1 MRLKLSI
8 VIPSKKYVAVLLDFK
23 TNQIV
28 DSIYGRTKDS
38 LHFYFQKVPIEAL
51 NRVQYLSSEMYEG
64 YRFLQRYYLKQSRL
78 CVDSFHVI
86 QLINTMF
93 NNQLKMIMKRFEE
106 GSLEYYLLKKKR
118 YLLLKN
124 SSSFDW
130 YKQEYNHKL
139 GYYVYLLKYR
149 ELLFNIDPLIKEL
162 YLLKEDYIQFNRS
175 KNTERIHD
183 EFEILISR
191 FLSFPDK
198 DISKVGRT
206 LIKWKQEILNSFSW
220 FHGRRISN
228 GPIESRNNI
237 IKLLIRNAAGY
248 RNFEHLR
255 RRIIYCINYKK
266 KE

>member
-1 MRLKLSI
+1 MKKLLPGLENMPLSN
-8 VIPSKKYVAVLLDFK
+8 K
-23 TNQIV
+23 TT
-28 DSIYGRTKDS
+28 YT
-38 LHFYFQKVPIEAL
+38 L
-51 NRVQYLSSEMYEG
+51 
-64 YRFLQRYYLKQSRL
+64 FLT
-78 CVDSFHVI
+78 
-86 QLINTMF
+86 NP
-93 NNQLKMIMKRFEE
+93 
-106 GSLEYYLLKKKR
+106 SLEYYLLKKKR

-124 SSSFDW
+124 SSSVDW
-130 YKQEYNHKL
+130 HEHEYNHKL
-139 GYYVYLLKYR
+139 GYYVYLLRYR

-162 YLLKEDYIQFNRS
+162 YLLKEDYIQFNRL
-175 KNTERIHD
+175 KDTRRIHD
-183 EFEILISR
+183 EFELLISR
-191 FLSFPDK
+191 FLFFPDK

-206 LIKWKQEILNSFSW
+206 LIKWKQEIINSFSW